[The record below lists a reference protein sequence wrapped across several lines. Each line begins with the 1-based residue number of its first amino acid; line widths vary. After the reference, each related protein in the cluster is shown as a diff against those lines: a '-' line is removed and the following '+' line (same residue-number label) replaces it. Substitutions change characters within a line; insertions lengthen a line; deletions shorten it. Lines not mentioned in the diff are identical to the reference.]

1 MLKDQVI
8 TEEPIKEFW
17 FKTLT
22 NSSLLRNFISEKDIP
37 ILKHL
42 TNVFAEI
49 SEDNKNFKISLEFEP
64 NEFFEDTKLEKEFI
78 YADTMEDDAPS

>member
-1 MLKDQVI
+1 
-8 TEEPIKEFW
+8 
-17 FKTLT
+17 
-22 NSSLLRNFISEKDIP
+22 
-37 ILKHL
+37 L